1 MVYNKG
7 WRDNG
12 RYLEVQGLGI
22 VDRRILALAAILV
35 IAVIMVTMLGGG
47 GEPSQVTLQG
57 EGSTFIYPQIQA
69 WSEAIRGDHPRLV
82 VNYNPTGSGAGQSAF
97 IQGVVDFAGS
107 DPPLSRGAWE
117 SLGGNVVQMPVVI
130 GMVAVVYN
138 LPGVEELRLDAQVL
152 ALIYKG
158 EIEYWDDPAIAGLNP
173 GVSLPH
179 ERIVAVH
186 RSDSSGTTNVFTLF
200 LHKAAPNA
208 WPEELVG
215 KVIDWPVDA
224 TGRGVGGK
232 GNQGVMEIVK
242 STPYSIGYV
251 EYAYAVKTGGSIGV
265 ALIKNREGSFVAPT
279 PEAAQEAARNALAS
293 IPSSPDADWSSSF
306 DAIVYAPGGES
317 YPITSWSFL
326 LFYKTYDS
334 EDKAEAVRT
343 FIEWINTRG
352 QSMII
357 EGYVAVPEEIRQV
370 NLKAVD
376 MITGG

>member
-1 MVYNKG
+1 MV
-7 WRDNG
+7 DS
-12 RYLEVQGLGI
+12 
-22 VDRRILALAAILV
+22 RILALAAILV
-35 IAVIMVTMLGGG
+35 LAVILAVVLGGG
-47 GEPSQVTLQG
+47 GESGQVTLQG

-69 WSEAIRGDHPRLV
+69 WSEAIREDYPWLV

-107 DPPLSRGAWE
+107 DPPLTREAWE

-138 LPGVEELRLDAQVL
+138 IPGVDGLRLDGEVL

-158 EIEYWDDPAIAGLNP
+158 EIEYWDDPAIARLNP

-200 LHKAAPNA
+200 LHKAAPQA

-215 KVIDWPVDA
+215 KAIDWPVDA

-232 GNQGVMEIVK
+232 GNQGVMEVVR

-251 EYAYAVKTGGSIGV
+251 EYAYAVKAGDAVGV
-265 ALIKNREGSFVAPT
+265 ALVKNRDGNFVEPT
-279 PEAAQEAARNALAS
+279 PEAAQEAARNALTS
-293 IPSSPDADWSSSF
+293 IPSSPDADWSGSF
-306 DAIVYAPGGES
+306 DAIVYAPGGGS

-326 LFYKTYDS
+326 LFYKNYDS
-334 EDKAEAVRT
+334 EDKAETVKA
-343 FIEWINTRG
+343 FIEWINTKG
-352 QSMII
+352 QSII
-357 EGYVAVPEEIRQV
+357 VEGYVAVPEELRQV
-370 NLKAVD
+370 NLKALN